1 MKYSRTAL
9 RELTRLYRAVLLAA
23 IVGTVAVAGTAKAEW
38 SGNSDTIT
46 NGDGSVAK
54 IWNEASGGGAQY
66 TNATAGTVSFVGVNN
81 GDNGIDVQIYAKDSS
96 TNVGTRL
103 NVNTDGI
110 YYTTGGTAA
119 EATNTPAQELV
130 TVGTVASKATY
141 NAGATYADGTIGKA
155 IQDLATTSVGTIS
168 DSNGNETSVQS
179 ILGLST
185 ASGSEGQLI
194 FNTAVTNSNL
204 SNGTATAPTTVVQA
218 LENIDKSMGQIHGL
232 QAAIQTLDAKA
243 GGNLASGT
251 TVEDHLT
258 ALDAAIGDRQ
268 YVTNGGYA
276 GSLLAN
282 NQSVATSVLAV
293 ANQVDTNTAA
303 IATKQNALTA
313 NNGIDITSDTISVV
327 AGNGIEVGASG
338 VAVKAADTS
347 INVAAGGISV
357 AVDGSTIE
365 LGTSGLQI
373 KDGGITTAKLN
384 DASVTEAKIA
394 DNAVTTNKIADSS
407 VTLAKLGSDVSTTTA
422 ASGDTKLMTSGGVYD
437 IVNVGTAG
445 NYIAAGTDVASN
457 LSALDTAVKTN
468 ADAILTKAGLD
479 VANTFSQTNT
489 FGTTI
494 GSQVVINNNGTMT
507 VDGLLT
513 ANGGISTT
521 DLTTSGD
528 ASVGGDLTVT
538 GSTNMADATFTSD
551 NGITITNATTP
562 AISTT
567 LVSENIN
574 GHNALHVTVSGT
586 DSAVVVDNIL
596 ASKDS
601 LTVFDASYNELFVA
615 DANGIE
621 VSDGTNTTFQVD
633 AATGDTT
640 LTGLLTA
647 NGGISTT
654 NLTTS
659 GNATVGGNLAVTGD
673 TTFTGKATFGTSG
686 FDLGGNT
693 VDAIDT
699 DGSAV
704 AAGTATTL
712 ATAATIKAGA
722 KDADYT
728 ATGTNITGT
737 TLGTALDN
745 LDAAIGDRTAYTNE
759 YNIAAGDD
767 VATSLDDLDTAIGD
781 RTYTN
786 GYNIASSDDVSTS
799 LDDLDTIIGDVASVA
814 NTNGNIGG
822 ANIAAKLDAIDTNM
836 GALATM
842 NHAAFTATPA
852 DITSG
857 VNDLA
862 TNMAT
867 AMGGAFTAGAWTDTV
882 APAAPNSYA
891 YTASTNVMDAINQ
904 VAGNVGTAAQLTT
917 AGTNGVAVANSV
929 NANMDAVNK
938 TIGDITTLNAG
949 TGSTGNAITN
959 GTGTAPTTVVAALNN
974 IDATLGQ
981 IHGLKNGNS
990 NLQADSNLASGTTVE
1005 DHLVSLD
1012 DAIGNR
1018 NYASAAYIT
1027 PGESVADSLSVLDT
1041 QLASVHYD
1049 LGRLENEVR
1058 GGFAAAAAMAA
1069 LVPNARAAGDTQIAV
1084 GTGNYRDRV
1093 GFALGAFHYIN
1104 DNVLINAGAAYGGS
1118 KSTTFKAGITFG
1130 W

>member
-23 IVGTVAVAGTAKAEW
+23 IVGTVAVAGTAKADW
-38 SGNSDTIT
+38 IDHSDTIT
-46 NGDGSVAK
+46 NGDHSVAK

-81 GDNGIDVQIYAKDSS
+81 GDNGIDVQIYAKASS
-96 TNVGTRL
+96 TGIGTRL

-110 YYTTGGTAA
+110 YYTTDGTADQ
-119 EATNTPAQELV
+119 ATNTPDQELV

-141 NAGATYADGTIGKA
+141 NAGATYAPGTIGKA
-155 IQDLATTSVGTIS
+155 IQDLATTS
-168 DSNGNETSVQS
+168 
-179 ILGLST
+179 LGLST
-185 ASGSEGQLI
+185 APGSEGQLI
-194 FNTAVTNSNL
+194 FDTAVKNSNL
-204 SNGTATAPTTVVQA
+204 NNGTATAPTTVVEA

-232 QAAIQTLDAKA
+232 QAAIKTLDAKA

-268 YVTNGGYA
+268 YVTNGSYA
-276 GSLLAN
+276 GSLLAD
-282 NQSVATSVLAV
+282 NQSVATSVLAI

-445 NYIAAGTDVASN
+445 NYISAGTDVAAN
-457 LSALDTAVKTN
+457 LTALDTQVKTN

-479 VANTFSQTNT
+479 VDNTFSKTNT
-489 FGTTI
+489 FGTTP

-513 ANGGISTT
+513 ANGGVSTT
-521 DLTTSGD
+521 NLTASGD
-528 ASVGGDLTVT
+528 ASVGGDL
-538 GSTNMADATFTSD
+538 
-551 NGITITNATTP
+551 
-562 AISTT
+562 
-567 LVSENIN
+567 
-574 GHNALHVTVSGT
+574 
-586 DSAVVVDNIL
+586 AV
-596 ASKDS
+596 
-601 LTVFDASYNELFVA
+601 
-615 DANGIE
+615 
-621 VSDGTNTTFQVD
+621 
-633 AATGDTT
+633 TGDTT

-659 GNATVGGNLAVTGD
+659 GDATVGGDLAVTGD

-699 DGSAV
+699 NGSAV
-704 AAGTATTL
+704 AAGTTTTL

-759 YNIAAGDD
+759 YNITSGDN
-767 VATSLDDLDTAIGD
+767 VAKSLNDLDTVIGAVL
-781 RTYTN
+781 N
-786 GYNIASSDDVSTS
+786 
-799 LDDLDTIIGDVASVA
+799 VA

-842 NHAAFTATPA
+842 NHAAFSATPT

-857 VNDLA
+857 VNNLA

-867 AMGGAFTAGAWTDTV
+867 AMGGTFTAGAWTDTV

-917 AGTNGVAVANSV
+917 ANTNGVEVANSV
-929 NANMDAVNK
+929 NQNIDAVNK
-938 TIGDITTLNAG
+938 TIGDLTTLNAG
-949 TGSTGNAITN
+949 TSSTGNAITN

-1005 DHLVSLD
+1005 EHLVSLD